1 MAPPSPAVARYE
13 HVELPSSPKLC
24 FENLPAGKLNCLV
37 SSRGLPCPSQLD
49 HIPSCQTHPGSSLR
63 PLVFGFNNPFL

>member
-37 SSRGLPCPSQLD
+37 SSRAILPLD
-49 HIPSCQTHPGSSLR
+49 HFPSCQTHPGSSLR
-63 PLVFGFNNPFL
+63 PLVFGFNNPFH